1 MNLQQ
6 LDKFE
11 CLYTETVTMLTRELI
26 SNSIPYL
33 HTDDKV
39 YHALQ
44 LMNDYHVAHLPVVDN
59 DSYLGIISEEQ
70 LLQSDDDTMI
80 SQLQVTDG
88 TTSVQANDH
97 FLKAI
102 QTAVINK
109 LSIVPVV
116 EEKQLLGIVT
126 YNDLLRNASDFMSLN
141 EPGAL
146 IVLEMDSKNYS
157 FNEINRIVESNDA
170 QITQL
175 NTFTDP
181 ENRDTQVTIRVN
193 KLEVSDIISTFQRYE
208 YNVKYYFGEELYEN
222 ELRTNYDNYNDYLKI

>member
-1 MNLQQ
+1 
-6 LDKFE
+6 
-11 CLYTETVTMLTRELI
+11 MLTRDLI

-33 HTDDKV
+33 HKEDKV
-39 YHALQ
+39 FHALQ
-44 LMNDYHVAHLPVVDN
+44 LMNDYHVAHLPVVEN
-59 DSYLGIISEEQ
+59 ESYLGIVSEEQ
-70 LLQSDDDTMI
+70 LLQSDEENTI
-80 SQLQVTDG
+80 KELSVTDS
-88 TTSVQANDH
+88 TTSVQAGDH

-116 EEKQLLGIVT
+116 QEKQLVGIVT
-126 YNDLLRNASDFMSLN
+126 YNDLLKNASEFMSLN
-141 EPGAL
+141 DPGAL
-146 IVLEMDSKNYS
+146 IVLELESHSYS
-157 FNEINRIVESNDA
+157 FTEINRIVESNDA

-181 ENRDTQVTIRVN
+181 ETGMTQVTIRIS

-222 ELRTNYDNYNDYLKI
+222 ELRTNYDNLMNYLKI

>member
-1 MNLQQ
+1 
-6 LDKFE
+6 
-11 CLYTETVTMLTRELI
+11 MLTRELI

-33 HTDDKV
+33 HKEDKV
-39 YHALQ
+39 HHALQ
-44 LMNDYHVAHLPVVDN
+44 LMNDYHVAHLPVVEN

-70 LLQSDDDTMI
+70 LLQSDDDDTLDELHI
-80 SQLQVTDG
+80 TDG

-109 LSIVPVV
+109 LSVVPVV
-116 EEKQLLGIVT
+116 EEKHLLGIVT
-126 YNDLLRNASDFMSLN
+126 YNDLLRNASNFMSLN

-181 ENRDTQVTIRVN
+181 ESGMSQITIRVS
-193 KLEVSDIISTFQRYE
+193 KLEVSDIIGTFQRYE
-208 YNVKYYFGEELYEN
+208 YNVKYYFGEELFEN
-222 ELRTNYDNYNDYLKI
+222 ELRTNYDNLMNYLKI